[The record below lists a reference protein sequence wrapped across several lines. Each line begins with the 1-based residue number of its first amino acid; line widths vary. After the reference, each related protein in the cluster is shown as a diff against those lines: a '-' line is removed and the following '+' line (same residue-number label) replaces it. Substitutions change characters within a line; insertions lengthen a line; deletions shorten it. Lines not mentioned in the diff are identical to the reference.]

1 MSKRGAT
8 RELNHDNWNEE
19 EEKEEKGVFKRATD
33 DEIKGR
39 KICKAKRR
47 NLTQDQ
53 RENVFSGFSFSS
65 ASANKTDNAFGFLKP
80 KSTFETESKPSFG
93 FVFGGKPPEVNT
105 AEKPFGGFVFGVS
118 KVEDKKSEE
127 KEAAKE
133 DVKDSVNGDLNGE
146 KNGVAEEEDKKIEE
160 EMKNGVADI
169 KNGISEE
176 KKEVDTGFAKFMC
189 KSDKWNCDMCMVSNP
204 SDKTKCLCCEA
215 PKPGSSV
222 AAPAPVPASFNPIP
236 KTDEKPK
243 DDFFSKFKEANKGKW
258 SCDICMINNNADS
271 NKCVACETP
280 KPGTEAQQKEEPQAQ
295 MSFGSGGGFKFSS
308 NDSSTTSG
316 GFSFG
321 GTALANVKPADG
333 GGGFMFGSSAPSSV
347 SQPGGGFKFGGSDA
361 STNSEKPASQTNGGF
376 TFGAST
382 TSSSGGGFKFGSTE
396 SSTSPNSA
404 PTKEDKNDS
413 DSKEGGFKF
422 GASAFSSPSAPLG
435 GGFKFGSTDSFASP
449 KSPLEEVKKD
459 SDSKVGGF
467 KFGGSSPSTPLG
479 FKFGPQTRESGGI
492 FGEPKGP
499 FGTPAGEKSSTTV
512 ATPSNTDSGSRK
524 KEYLKNVK
532 DLNTQVTSWINKHI
546 SSNSLVDL
554 TPVFDDYKKHMTNIR
569 TKYGIQA
576 YKAKVED
583 TKTASAEDSSKHDED
598 MEESAKEE
606 ITEHKEENSFYSTKC
621 KLFLKKDG
629 KYEDRGKGSIYL
641 KKHED
646 DADKVQLIIRSEN
659 VLATILL
666 NVLVNLSNP
675 GIEKAGPNNVVL
687 VTVPNPAIP
696 DLDDGPATFLVRVK
710 GEETRDE
717 LFQHLKPDDK

>member
-65 ASANKTDNAFGFLKP
+65 ASTNKTDNAFGFLKP
-80 KSTFETESKPSFG
+80 TSETENKPSFG
-93 FVFGGKPPEVNT
+93 FVFGGKPPEIGNT
-105 AEKPFGGFVFGVS
+105 EKPFGGFVFGVS
-118 KVEDKKSEE
+118 KVEDKKDQDKDDK
-127 KEAAKE
+127 KEGT
-133 DVKDSVNGDLNGE
+133 KDSVNGDLKEE
-146 KNGVAEEEDKKIEE
+146 KNGIAEDVAKKAEET
-160 EMKNGVADI
+160 KNGDQ
-169 KNGISEE
+169 NGIVE
-176 KKEVDTGFAKFMC
+176 
-189 KSDKWNCDMCMVSNP
+189 
-204 SDKTKCLCCEA
+204 
-215 PKPGSSV
+215 
-222 AAPAPVPASFNPIP
+222 
-236 KTDEKPK
+236 EKPK

-258 SCDICMINNNADS
+258 SCDICMINNSADA

-280 KPGTEAQQKEEPQAQ
+280 KPGSEAEQKTEPQVQ
-295 MSFGSGGGFKFSS
+295 MSFGSSGGFKFSS
-308 NDSSTTSG
+308 NDSSTSSA

-321 GTALANVKPADG
+321 GTALASGGGSTFGGSTTSTTDKPA
-333 GGGFMFGSSAPSSV
+333 GGFVFGSSAPSSE
-347 SQPGGGFKFGGSDA
+347 SQPGGGFKFGDSDTSA
-361 STNSEKPASQTNGGF
+361 SEKPASQTNGGF
-376 TFGAST
+376 SFGAT
-382 TSSSGGGFKFGSTE
+382 TTASSGGGFKFGSTE
-396 SSTSPNSA
+396 PPKSA
-404 PTKEDKNDS
+404 ATEEVKKET

-422 GASAFSSPSAPLG
+422 GDAATSPVASLPLG
-435 GGFKFGSTDSFASP
+435 GGFKFGSTDSFTSP

-459 SDSKVGGF
+459 SDSKIGGF
-467 KFGGSSPSTPLG
+467 KFGASSPSTPLG
-479 FKFGPQTRESGGI
+479 FKFAPQTRETGGI

-499 FGTPAGEKSSTTV
+499 FGTPAGEKSSTAV
-512 ATPSNTDSGSRK
+512 GTPSSSDSASRR

-532 DLNTQVTSWINKHI
+532 DLNTQVTSWINKHV

-576 YKAKVED
+576 YKAKTED
-583 TKTASAEDSSKHDED
+583 AEESSKKEEE

-606 ITEHKEENSFYSTKC
+606 INEHTEENSFYSTKC

-629 KYEDRGKGSIYL
+629 KYEDRGKGSVYL
-641 KKHED
+641 KKHES
-646 DADKVQLIIRSEN
+646 DADKIQLIIRSEN

-666 NVLVNLSNP
+666 NVLVNISNP
-675 GIEKAGPNNVVL
+675 GVEKAGPNNVVL

-696 DLDDGPATFLVRVK
+696 NLDDGPATFLIRVK

-717 LFQHLKPDDK
+717 LFQHLKPGEK